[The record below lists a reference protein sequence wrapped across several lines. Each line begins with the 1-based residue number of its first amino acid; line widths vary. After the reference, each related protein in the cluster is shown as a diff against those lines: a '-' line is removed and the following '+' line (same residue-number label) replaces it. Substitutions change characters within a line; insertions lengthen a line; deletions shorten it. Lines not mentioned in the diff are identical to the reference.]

1 MTFDELLNQSKSKIE
16 EHLLRSLYF
25 ALPKS
30 VQGELVAQYLIDEFE
45 DVTLPDFA
53 FPDRKIA
60 IYCDGYEWHKDPD
73 SFQKDRFQSREL
85 QLGGWLVLRFAG
97 REIESDLEGTV
108 DTILRALESPKV
120 NYNIPDHQQDLQTD
134 EEQVPFSKEPQDRF
148 ARLKGNIDHL
158 LSGES
163 ETCQTDPVK
172 VKEIKSEERHTSS
185 DFTEGI
191 SNPQPRKAQPEQPKL
206 QNPKSK
212 FTRPIPKEYLQ
223 EKK

>member
-1 MTFDELLNQSKSKIE
+1 MTLDELLNQSKSEIE

-30 VQGELVAQYLIDEFE
+30 VRGELVAQYLIDEFE
-45 DVTLPDFA
+45 GVTLPDFA

-60 IYCDGYEWHKDPD
+60 IYCDGYKWHKDPD

-85 QLGGWLVLRFAG
+85 QLRGWLVLRFAG
-97 REIESDLEGTV
+97 REIESNLEGTV
-108 DTILRALESPKV
+108 DTILRALEWSKV
-120 NYNIPDHQQDLQTD
+120 NYNIPDYQQDLQTD
-134 EEQVPFSKEPQDRF
+134 EEQVPFSQEPQDRF

-172 VKEIKSEERHTSS
+172 VKEVKFKEIYTSL
-185 DFTEGI
+185 DLTA
-191 SNPQPRKAQPEQPKL
+191 KAPPEQPNLNIKEQKHKKGRIEELRAKL
-206 QNPKSK
+206 FGK
-212 FTRPIPKEYLQ
+212 
-223 EKK
+223 